1 MHSNE
6 VQLGLRERK
15 KIRTRQTIQEQA
27 LRLFAA
33 QGYAETTTEQIAAAA
48 EVSPSTFFRYFPTKE
63 ETVLYDPIDPMLFQ
77 IFVEQPA
84 EMAPLDAMRA
94 AFRTVFENIPVERTQ
109 TELERQKIIFQ
120 IPELRNAVY
129 ERLGDIIN
137 LMADAVAQ
145 RTGRQATDVH
155 VRSWAGAVTGAL
167 TATFI
172 DPEGRP
178 TTHDDDFP
186 VRMLDVAD
194 AALAH
199 LDAGLPL

>member
-6 VQLGLRERK
+6 EPLGLRERK
-15 KIRTRQTIQEQA
+15 KIRTRQAIQEQA
-27 LRLFAA
+27 LRLFAE
-33 QGYAETTTEQIAAAA
+33 QGYAETTTEQIADAA

-63 ETVLYDPIDPMLFQ
+63 ETVLYDPIDPVLIQ

-94 AFRTVFENIPVERTQ
+94 AFGKTFENVPADRIR

-120 IPELRNAVY
+120 IPELRSAIY

-137 LMADAVAQ
+137 LMAGAVAQ
-145 RTGRQATDVH
+145 RTGRQATDPR

-167 TATFI
+167 AATFI
-172 DPEGRP
+172 DPEGMP
-178 TTHDDDFP
+178 TTHDEDFP
-186 VRMLDVAD
+186 ARMLDVAD

-199 LDAGLPL
+199 LGDGVPL

>member
-6 VQLGLRERK
+6 EPLGLRERK
-15 KIRTRQTIQEQA
+15 KIRTRQAIQEQA
-27 LRLFAA
+27 LRLFAE

-63 ETVLYDPIDPMLFQ
+63 ETVLYDPIDPVLIQ
-77 IFVEQPA
+77 IFIEQPA
-84 EMAPLDAMRA
+84 ELTPLDAMRA
-94 AFRTVFENIPVERTQ
+94 AFKKVFEDIPVERTQ

-120 IPELRNAVY
+120 IPELRSAIF

-137 LMADAVAQ
+137 LMADAVAR
-145 RTGRQATDVH
+145 RTGRQATDVQ
-155 VRSWAGAVTGAL
+155 VRSWAGAVTGVL

-172 DPEGRP
+172 DPVGRP

-199 LDAGLPL
+199 LEAGLPL

>member
-6 VQLGLRERK
+6 EPLGLRERK
-15 KIRTRQTIQEQA
+15 KIRTRQAIQEQA
-27 LRLFAA
+27 LRLFAE

-63 ETVLYDPIDPMLFQ
+63 ETVLYDPIDPVLIQ
-77 IFVEQPA
+77 IFIEQPA
-84 EMAPLDAMRA
+84 ELTPLDAMRA
-94 AFRTVFENIPVERTQ
+94 AFKKVFEDIPVERTQ

-120 IPELRNAVY
+120 IPELRSAIF

-137 LMADAVAQ
+137 LMADAVAR
-145 RTGRQATDVH
+145 RTGRQATDVQ
-155 VRSWAGAVTGAL
+155 VRSWAGAVTGVL
-167 TATFI
+167 TAAFI

-199 LDAGLPL
+199 LEAGLPL

>member
-6 VQLGLRERK
+6 EPLGLRERK
-15 KIRTRQTIQEQA
+15 KIRTRQAIQEQA

-63 ETVLYDPIDPMLFQ
+63 ETVLYDPIDPVLIQ
-77 IFVEQPA
+77 IFIEQPA
-84 EMAPLDAMRA
+84 ELAPLDAMRA
-94 AFRTVFENIPVERTQ
+94 AFKKVFEDIPVERTQ

-120 IPELRNAVY
+120 IPELRSAIF

-137 LMADAVAQ
+137 LMADAVAR
-145 RTGRQATDVH
+145 RTGRQATDVQ
-155 VRSWAGAVTGAL
+155 VRSWAGAVTGVL
-167 TATFI
+167 TAAFI

-199 LDAGLPL
+199 LEAGLPL

>member
-6 VQLGLRERK
+6 EPLGLRERK
-15 KIRTRQTIQEQA
+15 KIRTRQAIQEQA
-27 LRLFAA
+27 LRLFAE

-63 ETVLYDPIDPMLFQ
+63 ETVLYDPIDPVLIQ
-77 IFVEQPA
+77 IFIEQPA
-84 EMAPLDAMRA
+84 ELAPLDAMRA
-94 AFRTVFENIPVERTQ
+94 AFKKVFEDIPVERTQ

-120 IPELRNAVY
+120 IPELRSAIF

-137 LMADAVAQ
+137 LMADAVAR
-145 RTGRQATDVH
+145 RTGRQATDVQ
-155 VRSWAGAVTGAL
+155 VRSWAGAVTGVL
-167 TATFI
+167 TAAFI

-199 LDAGLPL
+199 LEAGLPL